1 MLEKGCRVALGVDG
15 KALDEDDDGL
25 RELRLAH
32 LLHVGTGFKVA
43 ASREQMLKIAFANG
57 RFAVTNMDDGGA
69 IAPGAPADLL
79 LLDWAAIDD
88 DGLRDDLD
96 PIELLL
102 GRATLQHVRELIV
115 AGRTVVKDGKIL
127 GADLPAARAQ
137 VLARDARRHE
147 SRRTAR
153 RRDARARSRDGAA
166 FRTARALLLKDALMP
181 VARVH
186 RISAAAPDDVSG
198 IEAAVNARRDR
209 SARRHRRS
217 RKDRRQWLRQRFH
230 ARLCD
235 AFAQPVVSRVMSRKN
250 RRIRFAS

>member
-25 RELRLAH
+25 REMRLAH
-32 LLHVGTGFKVA
+32 LLHAGTGFKVA

-57 RFAVTNMDDGGA
+57 RFAVTNVDDGGA

-115 AGRTVVKDGKIL
+115 AGRTVVKDGKVL
-127 GADLPAARAQ
+127 GADLPGARAD
-137 VLARDARRHE
+137 VLAAMRAGMK
-147 SRRTAR
+147 
-153 RRDARARSRDGAA
+153 ARAP
-166 FRTARALLLKDALMP
+166 L
-181 VARVH
+181 
-186 RISAAAPDDVSG
+186 AAAMPALD
-198 IEAAVNARRDR
+198 
-209 SARRHRRS
+209 
-217 RKDRRQWLRQRFH
+217 
-230 ARLCD
+230 
-235 AFAQPVVSRVMSRKN
+235 RVMARH
-250 RRIRFAS
+250 FEPHAHCC